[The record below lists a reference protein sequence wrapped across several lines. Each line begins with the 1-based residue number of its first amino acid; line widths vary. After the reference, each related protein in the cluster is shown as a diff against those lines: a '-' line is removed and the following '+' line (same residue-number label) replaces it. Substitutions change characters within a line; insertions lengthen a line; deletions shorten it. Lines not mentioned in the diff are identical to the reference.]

1 MSVKISV
8 LGSSSSG
15 NCTFVATSQTKILL
29 DAGLNPTQTLKR
41 LNAIGE
47 SLEDIDAL
55 IVSHE
60 HTDHVCG
67 IPGLLG
73 KRTIPVYIGDKDLCR
88 NQSEHRV

>member
-15 NCTFVATSQTKILL
+15 NCTFVATYQVRVLL

-47 SLEDIDAL
+47 SLDDIDAL

-60 HTDHVCG
+60 HTDHVNG
-67 IPGLLG
+67 IPG
-73 KRTIPVYIGDKDLCR
+73 
-88 NQSEHRV
+88 SW